1 MSDWTA
7 WLPASWLGQNGL
19 GPSVQVMLAIS
30 IIGLVP
36 SIFLLSTCWI
46 RFVVVLGL
54 LRQAIGGAQILPNQV
69 ITGLSL
75 MLTIAVMAP
84 VWEAA
89 YREGIEPYQNAKFE
103 TQTDQRRALSEAAQ
117 RTLAPLRRFM
127 VAQIQAAGNENTVSL
142 FLRARER
149 SDRSTTAHS
158 PRFYE
163 DLPLSVLLPAFVL
176 SELKVAFLIG
186 LQVILPFLVID
197 LVTSSLLTGLG
208 LSSLPPLW
216 VSLPLKLLVFVSID
230 GWFLTVEM
238 LLHSV
243 STA

>member
-1 MSDWTA
+1 MSDWTS

-89 YREGIEPYQNAKFE
+89 YHEGIEPYQNAKFE
-103 TQTDQRRALSEAAQ
+103 TEAEQRKALGEAAQ
-117 RTLAPLRRFM
+117 RTIAPLRRFM
-127 VAQIQAAGNENTVSL
+127 VSQIQAAGNENTVSL

-149 SDRSTTAHS
+149 ATTVDS
-158 PRFYE
+158 PRYYE

-208 LSSLPPLW
+208 LASLPPLW

-238 LLHSV
+238 LLQSV

>member
-1 MSDWTA
+1 MSDWTS

-75 MLTIAVMAP
+75 MLTIAIMAP

-89 YREGIEPYQNAKFE
+89 YHEGIEPYQNAKFE
-103 TQTDQRRALSEAAQ
+103 TEAEQRKALSEAAQ
-117 RTLAPLRRFM
+117 RTIAPLRRFM
-127 VAQIQAAGNENTVSL
+127 VSQIQAAGNENTVSL

-149 SDRSTTAHS
+149 ATTADS
-158 PRFYE
+158 PRYYE

-208 LSSLPPLW
+208 LASLPPLW

-238 LLHSV
+238 LLQSV

>member
-36 SIFLLSTCWI
+36 SIFLLSTSWI

-75 MLTIAVMAP
+75 MLTIAIMAP

-89 YREGIEPYQNAKFE
+89 YHEGIEPYQNAKFE
-103 TQTDQRRALSEAAQ
+103 TEADQRKALSVAAQ
-117 RTLAPLRRFM
+117 RTIAPLRRFM
-127 VAQIQAAGNENTVSL
+127 VAQIQAAGNENTVAL

-149 SDRSTTAHS
+149 ATTADS
-158 PRFYE
+158 PRYYE

-197 LVTSSLLTGLG
+197 LVVSSLLTGLG
-208 LSSLPPLW
+208 LASLPPLW

-230 GWFLTVEM
+230 GWFLTVQM
-238 LLHSV
+238 LLQSV

>member
-1 MSDWTA
+1 MSDWTS

-75 MLTIAVMAP
+75 MLTIAIMAP

-89 YREGIEPYQNAKFE
+89 YHEGIEPYQNAKFE
-103 TQTDQRRALSEAAQ
+103 TEAEQRKALSEAAQ
-117 RTLAPLRRFM
+117 RTIAPLRRFM
-127 VAQIQAAGNENTVSL
+127 VSQIQAAGNENTVSL

-149 SDRSTTAHS
+149 ATTADS
-158 PRFYE
+158 PRYYE

-208 LSSLPPLW
+208 LASLPPLW

-238 LLHSV
+238 LVQSV

>member
-7 WLPASWLGQNGL
+7 WLPASWLGPSGL
-19 GPSVQVMLAIS
+19 GPSVQLMLTVS
-30 IIGLVP
+30 IISLVP
-36 SIFLLSTCWI
+36 SIFLLSTSWI
-46 RFVVVLGL
+46 RFAVVLGL

-75 MLTIAVMAP
+75 MLTLAVMAP

-89 YREGIEPYQNAKFE
+89 YHEGIEPYQSAQFE
-103 TQTDQRRALSEAAQ
+103 TETDQRKALGEAAK
-117 RTLAPLRRFM
+117 RTIAPLRRFM
-127 VAQIQAAGNENTVSL
+127 VSQIQAAGNENTVSL
-142 FLRARER
+142 FLKARER
-149 SDRSTTAHS
+149 ATASQS
-158 PRFYE
+158 PRYYE

-186 LQVILPFLVID
+186 LQVMLPFLVID

-208 LSSLPPLW
+208 LASLPPMW

-238 LLHSV
+238 LLQSV

>member
-1 MSDWTA
+1 MSDWTS
-7 WLPASWLGQNGL
+7 WLPASWLGPSGL
-19 GPSVQVMLAIS
+19 GPSVQLMLAIS

-36 SIFLLSTCWI
+36 SIFLLSTSWI

-69 ITGLSL
+69 ITGLSM

-89 YREGIEPYQNAKFE
+89 YHEGIEPYQNTKFE
-103 TQTDQRRALSEAAQ
+103 TEADQRTALREAAS

-127 VAQIQAAGNENTVSL
+127 VSQIQAAGNENTVSL

-149 SDRSTTAHS
+149 AAAAES
-158 PRFYE
+158 PRYYE

-208 LSSLPPLW
+208 LASLPPMW

-238 LLHSV
+238 LLQSV

>member
-1 MSDWTA
+1 MSDWTS

-75 MLTIAVMAP
+75 MLTIAVMSP

-103 TQTDQRRALSEAAQ
+103 TEADQRRALSEAAK
-117 RTLAPLRRFM
+117 RTLAPLHRFM
-127 VAQIQAAGNENTVSL
+127 VSQIQAAGNENTVSL

-149 SDRSTTAHS
+149 STTADS
-158 PRFYE
+158 PRYYE

-197 LVTSSLLTGLG
+197 LVASSLLTGLG

>member
-1 MSDWTA
+1 MSDWTS
-7 WLPASWLGQNGL
+7 WLPASWMGPSGL
-19 GPSVQVMLAIS
+19 GPSMQMMLVIS
-30 IIGLVP
+30 IVGLLP
-36 SIFLLSTCWI
+36 SIFLLSTSWI

-54 LRQAIGGAQILPNQV
+54 LRQALGGAQILPNQV

-89 YREGIEPYQNAKFE
+89 YHEGIEPYQAAKYE
-103 TQTDQRRALSEAAQ
+103 TESEQRAALQEAAD

-127 VAQIQAAGNENTVSL
+127 VSQIQAAGNENTVSL
-142 FLRARER
+142 FLRARTRER
-149 SDRSTTAHS
+149 AASAQSLRY
-158 PRFYE
+158 YE

-186 LQVILPFLVID
+186 LQVMLPFLVID

-208 LSSLPPLW
+208 LASLPPMW

-238 LLHSV
+238 LLQSMR
-243 STA
+243 TT

>member
-1 MSDWTA
+1 MSDWTS
-7 WLPASWLGQNGL
+7 WLPSSWLGPSGF
-19 GPSVQVMLAIS
+19 GPSVQLMLTVS
-30 IIGLVP
+30 IISLLP
-36 SIFLLSTCWI
+36 SIFLLSTSWI

-89 YREGIEPYQNAKFE
+89 YHEGIEPYQSARFE
-103 TQTDQRRALSEAAQ
+103 NEADQRQALSDAAK

-142 FLRARER
+142 FLRAREQA
-149 SDRSTTAHS
+149 SASNS
-158 PRFYE
+158 PRYYE

-186 LQVILPFLVID
+186 LQVMLPFLVID

-208 LSSLPPLW
+208 LSSLPPMW

-238 LLHSV
+238 LLQSV

>member
-1 MSDWTA
+1 MSDWTS
-7 WLPASWLGQNGL
+7 WLPASWLGQSGL
-19 GPSVQVMLAIS
+19 GPSVQLMLAVS

-36 SIFLLSTCWI
+36 SIFLLSTSWI

-75 MLTIAVMAP
+75 MLTIAIMAP

-89 YREGIEPYQNAKFE
+89 YHEGIEPYQTAKFE
-103 TQTDQRRALSEAAQ
+103 NEADQRKALSDAAQ
-117 RTLAPLRRFM
+117 RTIAPLRRFM
-127 VAQIQAAGNENTVSL
+127 VSQIQAAGNENTVTL

-149 SDRSTTAHS
+149 ASTSAS
-158 PRFYE
+158 PQYYE

-208 LSSLPPLW
+208 LNSLPPMW
-216 VSLPLKLLVFVSID
+216 VSLPLKILVFVSID

-243 STA
+243 STS

>member
-1 MSDWTA
+1 MSDWTS
-7 WLPASWLGQNGL
+7 WLPASWLGQSGL
-19 GPSVQVMLAIS
+19 GPSVQLMLAVS

-36 SIFLLSTCWI
+36 SIFLLSTSWI

-75 MLTIAVMAP
+75 MLTIAIMAP
-84 VWEAA
+84 VWETA
-89 YREGIEPYQNAKFE
+89 YHEGIEPYQTAKFE
-103 TQTDQRRALSEAAQ
+103 NEADQRKALSAAAQ
-117 RTLAPLRRFM
+117 RTIAPLRRFM
-127 VAQIQAAGNENTVSL
+127 VSQIQAAGNENTVTL

-149 SDRSTTAHS
+149 ASTSAS
-158 PRFYE
+158 PQYYE

-197 LVTSSLLTGLG
+197 LVTSSLLTGIG
-208 LSSLPPLW
+208 LNSLPPMW
-216 VSLPLKLLVFVSID
+216 VSLPLKILVFVSID

-243 STA
+243 STS

>member
-1 MSDWTA
+1 MSDWTS
-7 WLPASWLGQNGL
+7 WLPASWLGPSGL
-19 GPSVQVMLAIS
+19 GPSMQLMLAVS
-30 IIGLVP
+30 IIGLLP
-36 SIFLLSTCWI
+36 SIFLLSTSWI

-89 YREGIEPYQNAKFE
+89 YHEGIEPYQNAKYE
-103 TQTDQRRALSEAAQ
+103 TEADQRQALGQAAQ

-127 VAQIQAAGNENTVSL
+127 VSQIQAAGNENTVTL

-149 SDRSTTAHS
+149 ASTSTS
-158 PRFYE
+158 PQFYE

-208 LSSLPPLW
+208 LASLPPMW

-238 LLHSV
+238 LLQSV

>member
-1 MSDWTA
+1 MSEWTS
-7 WLPASWLGQNGL
+7 WLPTSWLGPSGL
-19 GPSVQVMLAIS
+19 GPSVQLMLAVS

-46 RFVVVLGL
+46 RFVVVIGL
-54 LRQAIGGAQILPNQV
+54 LRQSIGGAQILPNQV

-89 YREGIEPYQNAKFE
+89 YREGIEPYQSAKYS
-103 TQTDQRRALSEAAQ
+103 SEAEQ
-117 RTLAPLRRFM
+117 RKALGEAAGKTIAPLRRFM
-127 VAQIQAAGNENTVSL
+127 VSQIQAAGNENTVSL

-149 SDRSTTAHS
+149 SSTTQA
-158 PRFYE
+158 PRYYE
-163 DLPLSVLLPAFVL
+163 DLPLTVLLPAYVL

-186 LQVILPFLVID
+186 LQVMLPFLVID

-208 LSSLPPLW
+208 LGALSPMW
-216 VSLPLKLLVFVSID
+216 VSLPLKMLVFVSID
-230 GWFLTVEM
+230 GWYLTVEM

-243 STA
+243 NTA

>member
-1 MSDWTA
+1 MSDWTS
-7 WLPASWLGQNGL
+7 WLPSSWLNPGGL
-19 GPSVQVMLAIS
+19 GPSVQVMLAVS
-30 IIGLVP
+30 ILGLLP
-36 SIFLLSTCWI
+36 SVFLLTTCWM

-84 VWEAA
+84 VWETAWQ
-89 YREGIEPYQNAKFE
+89 EGVVPYQSARYENE
-103 TQTDQRRALSEAAQ
+103 TEQRKALGEAVS
-117 RTLAPLRRFM
+117 RTLAPVRRFM
-127 VAQIQAAGNENTVSL
+127 ISQIQVAGNENTVAL
-142 FLRARER
+142 FLKTR
-149 SDRSTTAHS
+149 SRSLSTEE
-158 PRFYE
+158 PRYYE
-163 DLPLSVLLPAFVL
+163 DLSLSVLLPAYVL

-208 LSSLPPLW
+208 LAALSPMW

-230 GWFLTVEM
+230 GWFLTVQM
-238 LLHSV
+238 LLQSV
-243 STA
+243 SAA

>member
-1 MSDWTA
+1 MSDWTS
-7 WLPASWLGQNGL
+7 WLPASWLGPSGL
-19 GPSVQVMLAIS
+19 GPSVQLMLAVS

-46 RFVVVLGL
+46 RFVVVIGL
-54 LRQAIGGAQILPNQV
+54 LRQSIGGAQILPNQV

-84 VWEAA
+84 VWESA
-89 YREGIEPYQNAKFE
+89 YREGIEPYQSAKYSSE
-103 TQTDQRRALSEAAQ
+103 TEQRKALGEAAAK
-117 RTLAPLRRFM
+117 TIAPLRRFM
-127 VAQIQAAGNENTVSL
+127 VSQIQAAGNENTVSL
-142 FLRARER
+142 FLRTRER
-149 SDRSTTAHS
+149 SSNSQS
-158 PRFYE
+158 PRYYE
-163 DLPLSVLLPAFVL
+163 DLPLTVLLPAYVL

-186 LQVILPFLVID
+186 LQVMLPFLVID
-197 LVTSSLLTGLG
+197 LVASSLLTGLG
-208 LSSLPPLW
+208 LGTLPPMW

-230 GWFLTVEM
+230 GWYLTVEM

>member
-1 MSDWTA
+1 MSDWTS

-19 GPSVQVMLAIS
+19 GPSVQVMLAVS

-75 MLTIAVMAP
+75 MLTIAIMAP

-89 YREGIEPYQNAKFE
+89 YHEGIEPYQNAKFE
-103 TQTDQRRALSEAAQ
+103 TEADQRKALSEAAQ
-117 RTLAPLRRFM
+117 RTIAPLRRFM

-149 SDRSTTAHS
+149 AAKADS
-158 PRFYE
+158 PRYYE
-163 DLPLSVLLPAFVL
+163 DLPLSVLLPAFVI